1 MLEFFLF
8 NYFSEQGLSSMDPPR
23 ISGRVLNFVCL
34 FFFFNRGGHIL
45 TNPQVFKN

>member
-23 ISGRVLNFVCL
+23 MISEGFKFCLFVC
-34 FFFFNRGGHIL
+34 FF
-45 TNPQVFKN
+45 